1 MVGEMSKR
9 RPDYW
14 RSPAILSFLRRVGGV
29 DPEVAVKIEA
39 QKLLT
44 TANMFAPPFNPDKTA
59 PLRRIT
65 SIVYSDSVS
74 SSQLTPVTG
83 GFMITVKRAVGSR
96 SVFSLAH
103 EIGHTFFYDTEPS
116 TPVRLQRDMGSDAEE
131 KLCDIFAAELLM
143 PQQIFRKDAL
153 RVFDDKGTWCETL
166 FHLRSLYNVSM
177 RAVTERTVELG
188 ILDGRPVVIRW
199 SWKSKINDSEDVKLR
214 VDWSVPLMDGRHYFV
229 WPGKPASEDTP
240 FMRASLED
248 EFVRE
253 EARLKL
259 GALQGDFIVE
269 AKGYQSKEI
278 GLHSRISST
287 PKSVLSIV
295 WPAMDLQTRRDAPAI
310 RGHHTN

>member
-1 MVGEMSKR
+1 MIGEMPKR

-29 DPEVAVKIEA
+29 DPEVAVKSEA
-39 QKLLT
+39 EKLIT
-44 TANMFAPPFNPDKTA
+44 AANMVIPPFDPNKIA

-65 SIVYSDSVS
+65 SIQCSDSVS

-83 GFMITVKRAVGSR
+83 GFIITVKRAAGSR
-96 SVFSLAH
+96 DVFSLAH

-116 TPVRLQRDMGSDAEE
+116 TPVRLQRDMGGDAEE

-143 PQQIFRKDAL
+143 PEQTFREDAL
-153 RVFDDKGTWCETL
+153 RIFRDKGTWCETL

-188 ILDGRPVVIRW
+188 IPDGRPVVIRW
-199 SWKSKINDSEDVKLR
+199 SWRSKINDRKDVKLR
-214 VDWSVPLMDGRHYFV
+214 VDWSVPLKDGRHYFV
-229 WPGKPASEDTP
+229 WPGKPASENSP

-248 EFVRE
+248 EFIRE
-253 EARLKL
+253 KARLKL

-269 AKGYQSKEI
+269 AKGYHGKAI
-278 GLHSRISST
+278 GSHKRISSASR
-287 PKSVLSIV
+287 SVLSII
-295 WPAMDLQTRRDAPAI
+295 WPTMDLQTKRD
-310 RGHHTN
+310 GS